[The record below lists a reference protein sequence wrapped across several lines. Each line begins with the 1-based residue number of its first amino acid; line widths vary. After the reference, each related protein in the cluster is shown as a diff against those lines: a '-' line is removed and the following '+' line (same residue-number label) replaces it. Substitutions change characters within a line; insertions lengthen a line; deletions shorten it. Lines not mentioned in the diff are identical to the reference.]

1 MRFNL
6 IAELL
11 SDNKK
16 KIIIYN
22 LTILKYYEK
31 VLCNFGGDACCRDIY
46 KL

>member
-16 KIIIYN
+16 KN
-22 LTILKYYEK
+22 YYLQFNNTEHYEE
-31 VLCNFGGDACCRDIY
+31 VLCNFGSDAYCRVFH
-46 KL
+46 